1 MFEEI
6 AIYLITIISS
16 LLGAAL
22 LLRAW
27 AQAVRLAPN
36 NPFSRAVYQ
45 ATNWLVLPLRK
56 VLPGFRGIDWA
67 CIIGAWLTAVVALA
81 LAVLIRG
88 YSPLL
93 LLPMGLVVAL
103 LTVVKWGLNLMLW
116 LTVLMGILSWVNPRS
131 EALWALQH
139 LTAPRLNPIRRRL
152 PATGGIDFS
161 LLVLIILIQVALMVL
176 ARAIFALY
184 GFQSAL

>member
-67 CIIGAWLTAVVALA
+67 CIVGAWLTAVVALA

-116 LTVLMGILSWVNPRS
+116 LTVLMGILSWVNPRT
-131 EALWALQH
+131 EAMWALP
-139 LTAPRLNPIRRRL
+139 LLNPIRRRL

-184 GFQSAL
+184 GFQSGL